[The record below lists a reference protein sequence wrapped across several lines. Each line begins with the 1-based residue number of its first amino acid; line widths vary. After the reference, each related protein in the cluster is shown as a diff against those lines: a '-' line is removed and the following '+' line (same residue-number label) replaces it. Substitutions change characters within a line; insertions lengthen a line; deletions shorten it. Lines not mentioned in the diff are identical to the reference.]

1 MSKRSNPTTAKMYG
15 LLFLF
20 LFCPYVFSIWLSL
33 FEGSDVKTSVLIVV
47 PKVAVK
53 VLAGVVD
60 AGVLQQRDVGV
71 QSLHWHLQN
80 KGEKV
85 KTKRMKVVKT

>member
-1 MSKRSNPTTAKMYG
+1 LDKIKSEESKKFNKSRNWEIPQRSR
-15 LLFLF
+15 
-20 LFCPYVFSIWLSL
+20 LSL
-33 FEGSDVKTSVLIVV
+33 FEESGVYSRLLIVV

-71 QSLHWHLQN
+71 QSLHWHLQHR
-80 KGEKV
+80 GKV
-85 KTKRMKVVKT
+85 KTKRK